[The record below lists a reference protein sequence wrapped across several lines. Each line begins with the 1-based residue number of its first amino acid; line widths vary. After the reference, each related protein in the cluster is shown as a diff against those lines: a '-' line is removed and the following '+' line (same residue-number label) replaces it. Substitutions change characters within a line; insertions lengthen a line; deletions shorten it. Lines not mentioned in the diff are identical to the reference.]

1 MGIGSA
7 SLRGGA
13 FTVGP
18 IALGSAE
25 MRELRA
31 RFPGVRYSVAA
42 RELSLR
48 PPVEPPARRPRVH
61 QGLEL
66 LDAIIDIRR
75 EIAA

>member
-1 MGIGSA
+1 MGIAAA

-13 FTVGP
+13 FSVGP

-31 RFPGVRYSVAA
+31 RFPAVRYTVAA

-48 PPVEPPARRPRVH
+48 PALTPPAKRPQVR